1 MNKMEF
7 ENFHNETCQVF
18 IVKIGGSIS
27 TNKDGEY
34 ELNYENI
41 ERIAQVIRGEKIWE
55 CCKLILVF
63 GGGSFGNLAPKE
75 YDLECRT
82 LYSNNCHLSKMT
94 TIMFSMLSEIT
105 DVLTRNKVPVYP
117 FQCSAL
123 VNQLSSGEWNLQVD
137 SIFSALSQGLI
148 PVISGDLVFNN
159 DGGFSIFSSDNIPE
173 LIAKKSIVEHVLYY
187 SDVEGFYVDSSTNHI
202 ERHIVRNEID
212 SYMHLAGPSSRQD
225 VTGGMRNKLLQI
237 KKLLDLNISA
247 ELLSFNKFSDLSLS
261 LNRKIRLG
269 TYFAPGE

>member
-1 MNKMEF
+1 MKLECI
-7 ENFHNETCQVF
+7 HNERSQFF

-41 ERIAQVIRGEKIWE
+41 EKIAEVIHKEKSWE
-55 CCKLILVF
+55 HCNLILVF

-75 YDLECRT
+75 YNLECRS
-82 LYSNNCHLSKMT
+82 LNFNNENLSKMT

-105 DVLTRNKVPVYP
+105 AILIKNKVPVYP

-123 VNQLSSGEWNLQVD
+123 VNQLSSGEWDLQVD
-137 SIFSALSQGLI
+137 SMFSALNQGLI
-148 PVISGDLVFNN
+148 PVISGDLVFKN
-159 DGGFSIFSSDNIPE
+159 DGGFRIFSSDNVPG
-173 LIAKKSIVEHVLYY
+173 LIAKKSMVEHVLYY
-187 SDVEGFYVDSSTNHI
+187 SDVDGFYVDSSTNNVEENI
-202 ERHIVRNEID
+202 KRNEID

-237 KKLLDLNISA
+237 KKLLDLNVSA
-247 ELLSFNKFSDLSLS
+247 ELLSFNKFSDLSSS
-261 LNRKIRLG
+261 LNKKIRHG
-269 TYFAPGE
+269 TYFEPGE